1 MKNSIIY
8 LLIIFCFG
16 SLSAQE
22 VGDSNVTLVDTTS
35 DKIKL
40 TKEERHAFRKE
51 KVAQYIAWERKYF
64 NSPGKW
70 YIGLE
75 AGYGFPFLTTEP
87 EAVPP
92 VTFLGSS
99 NFFQGE
105 NGVTYDKLLL
115 SGKGG
120 GFRTSFVVGKMFN
133 HFVGL
138 EMKFGYFKGTTD
150 NLSTINTPGFKATLD
165 NDLYELS
172 ANPHL
177 VLRSPNLRNVYIFG
191 KIGPYL
197 PLFGRPRAT
206 VNMDDRDGSIIIGL
220 LEGDIVDILTPIVE
234 LDLTKEL
241 LQLLDYRAT
250 LHAETAISLQQ
261 YTEENSIK
269 EIIRGIG
276 ISAGAGFR
284 YQFSPIASL
293 YGEIAVRG
301 YNISLSRVLID
312 DLDVN
317 ITLLGGNVSLLTLT
331 ENGGTAFGMELDVR
345 ELKSLIETSFV
356 NELTQESNNPNYNP
370 DGLNPFNPREE
381 LAPRLSVVSVGFNV
395 GLQINFPGKDVYYR
409 ENSKKAQK
417 VEF

>member
-1 MKNSIIY
+1 
-8 LLIIFCFG
+8 
-16 SLSAQE
+16 
-22 VGDSNVTLVDTTS
+22 
-35 DKIKL
+35 
-40 TKEERHAFRKE
+40 
-51 KVAQYIAWERKYF
+51 
-64 NSPGKW
+64 
-70 YIGLE
+70 
-75 AGYGFPFLTTEP
+75 
-87 EAVPP
+87 
-92 VTFLGSS
+92 
-99 NFFQGE
+99 
-105 NGVTYDKLLL
+105 
-115 SGKGG
+115 
-120 GFRTSFVVGKMFN
+120 
-133 HFVGL
+133 
-138 EMKFGYFKGTTD
+138 
-150 NLSTINTPGFKATLD
+150 
-165 NDLYELS
+165 
-172 ANPHL
+172 
-177 VLRSPNLRNVYIFG
+177 
-191 KIGPYL
+191 
-197 PLFGRPRAT
+197 
-206 VNMDDRDGSIIIGL
+206 MDDRDGSIIIGL